1 MTDDQA
7 LARDLVDS
15 LRSTVTDSQLSAATE
30 RLSQLETDHAAL
42 SRRRR
47 QLHETIDMIERSGN
61 SNRDVAARLEKYK
74 LNERNV
80 SADRRIVYREI
91 HDLQRQIARPT
102 DGSYS
107 T

>member
-1 MTDDQA
+1 MTDDQE

-47 QLHETIDMIERSGN
+47 QLHETIDMIERGAN
-61 SNRDVAARLEKYK
+61 INRDVAARLEKYK

-80 SADRRIVYREI
+80 SADRRILYREI
-91 HDLQRQIARPT
+91 QDLRRQVARPA
-102 DGSYS
+102 DASYS